1 MRTRLLRLAPL
12 AASLALAASPA
23 RAADPTP
30 PAAPQ
35 KPATTAPGSA
45 PAAAGATPPSATR
58 PAGAA
63 PKPWM
68 KAAPQPSPPP
78 PAAAAPPEPPAPEP
92 PAAPPPEPP
101 KPAVEPPA
109 PKPAAPPS
117 AAAKAEA
124 SERFQRGL
132 SLFEAGNLNAALVEF
147 ERAYEVVPHPTV
159 LFNIGL
165 VNVALERPAEA
176 ERALETLVA
185 APGTLSTDRLIKA
198 KDTLSEVKTRI
209 GQIELTTIAG
219 AQIELDGVVVG
230 TTPLKAPLRVATGT
244 HVLGALAPGH
254 APLRKSISVTSG
266 QTTTITL
273 EPPVIE
279 GRLAHLALR
288 TGLPGA
294 SLFVDGEL
302 VAKTPIATTLT
313 FLPGTHELTLR
324 REGYLDA
331 KTRIALSE
339 GATGEIELEPEE
351 DTIFVKTRGG
361 DLGLSLSEPNTTITV
376 DGKVRGAY
384 VTPIRLSPGPH
395 RLLVECAGFRP
406 LERDVVIAEG
416 KLTELALTLEPT
428 PEKRVQHADEANTDR
443 LVGLVTGGVG
453 LAILGG
459 SAGFL
464 GWNAGN
470 KADQQALFDDL
481 FDRCV
486 TGTEVPE
493 VCETLSDREDDVN
506 QALSLDVVGGIGIG
520 AGAATLVTG
529 LVMFLVADDPDKYE
543 SQPTESLGE
552 LALRPLVQTGP
563 NGSFFGVGGTFR

>member
-23 RAADPTP
+23 YAADPTP
-30 PAAPQ
+30 TAPAS
-35 KPATTAPGSA
+35 KPAA
-45 PAAAGATPPSATR
+45 PAAAGATPPTATPTPPSAAR
-58 PAGAA
+58 PAGAP
-63 PKPWM
+63 PKPWI
-68 KAAPQPSPPP
+68 KAAPPPP
-78 PAAAAPPEPPAPEP
+78 PPPAAPPEPPAPEP

-147 ERAYEVVPHPTV
+147 ERAYEVVPHPSV

-198 KDTLSEVKTRI
+198 KDTLAEVKKRI

-254 APLRKSISVTSG
+254 APLRKSVSVTSG
-266 QTTTITL
+266 QTSTITL

-351 DTIFVKTRGG
+351 DTVFVKTRGG
-361 DLGLSLSEPNTTITV
+361 DLGLTLSEPSTTITV

-406 LERDVVIAEG
+406 LERDVVITEG
-416 KLTELALTLEPT
+416 KLTELSLTLEPT
-428 PEKRVQHADEANTDR
+428 PEMRVQHAEQANTER

-493 VCETLSDREDDVN
+493 VCETLSEREDDVN
-506 QALSLDVVGGIGIG
+506 QALTLDVVGGIGIG

-543 SQPTESLGE
+543 SQPTESLGD

-563 NGSFFGVGGTFR
+563 NGSFFGVGGKFR